1 MVAEQ
6 VRTHGRGDA
15 VASIDARALRRWA
28 RRHGRSFPWRS
39 NEGYPFAVAEV
50 LLQKTRGEAIEA
62 AWRAILKR
70 YPSPDALARSRPG
83 PLERI
88 AAPLGLGRQRAER
101 LRMMA
106 RTWPALLT
114 GEGPVRGLGPY
125 GQALVRLSLS
135 LPPRTVPVD
144 GASARVISRY
154 HGLAFERG
162 EPRRNPAVRAVV
174 QRLLQRSRP
183 RTALATI
190 LALVD
195 LGTTVCKPRIPLCER
210 CPLRSGCAFHAA
222 TR

>member
-1 MVAEQ
+1 MAAEQ

-15 VASIDARALRRWA
+15 VGSIDARALRRWA

-39 NEGYPFAVAEV
+39 TEGYPFAVAEV

-62 AWRAILKR
+62 VWRAILRR

-106 RTWPALLT
+106 RTWPALLS
-114 GEGPVRGLGPY
+114 GSGPVRGLGPY
-125 GQALVRLSLS
+125 GQALVRLSLN

-144 GASARVISRY
+144 GASARVLSRY
-154 HGLAFERG
+154 HGFAFERG
-162 EPRRNPAVRAVV
+162 EPRKKPAIGVAV
-174 QRLLQRSRP
+174 QRLLERSRP

-195 LGTTVCKPRIPLCER
+195 LGTTVCKPRNPSCDR
-210 CPLRSGCAFHAA
+210 CPLRSGCAFRAA
-222 TR
+222 RR

>member
-1 MVAEQ
+1 MAAEQ

-15 VASIDARALRRWA
+15 VGAIDPRVLRRWA

-39 NEGYPFAVAEV
+39 TEGYPFAVAEV

-62 AWRAILKR
+62 VWRAILKR

-101 LRMMA
+101 LRMMG
-106 RTWPALLT
+106 RTWPALLS
-114 GEGPVRGLGPY
+114 GSGPVRGLGPY

-154 HGLAFERG
+154 HGFAFERG
-162 EPRRNPAVRAVV
+162 EPRRKPAIRAAV
-174 QRLLQRSRP
+174 QRLLKRGRP
-183 RTALATI
+183 RTALATV

-195 LGTTVCKPRIPLCER
+195 LGTTVCKPRNPSCES
-210 CPLRSGCAFHAA
+210 CPLRSGCTFRAA
-222 TR
+222 RR